1 MPLLRS
7 VALLSLVTLTLWG
20 QYRRVHVHEIMT
32 LPPDSLAVGSLL
44 SPFVGDTVVLVGIVT
59 VPPVLDPATDR
70 RPLLWAGARWVTF
83 LRDSNPNLT
92 AYAGINVLQ
101 ADTTVQ
107 TTYFD
112 RIRPGDY
119 VEVLVRI
126 TNFPTSTDPLRNR
139 LGPTQ
144 AEVITGPQARPVE
157 FVDYNVPLP
166 EPVPVQISDFY
177 SGPVGSSVPNIERG
191 SRYVGMLVELRDVVV
206 VANQPVIVISDDAGN
221 QMYLR
226 DQSGYFTT
234 RAHRLRNF
242 TPYPVGQRIRRLRG
256 YITASTVGGQ
266 PQSFMITPV
275 YPDDVELGT
284 APPVITSVQRDRARP
299 FPRPTEPVPITI
311 GVRQGD
317 HPLTFVRLRATDGGT
332 DTLTLE
338 ATHQG
343 DTLFTATIPPYP
355 AETLVRYWVEAADT
369 AGTLVRFPVS
379 GVLFYK
385 VLDRPTRIADIRQTL
400 NPNGA
405 SGYVGFRVVLEGV
418 LTADTSDI
426 PNNGAPR
433 MYLQDDTAAF
443 SGIWLQTIATTDPV
457 RSFRRG
463 DRIRVSGVVA
473 ELGARAQDQHV
484 TALTSVALVD
494 SNGDGGFISSGN
506 TVPPVIVRTRD
517 LAGNRQGQL
526 PAEGWESMLV
536 EFRNVIVVDTNAD
549 APSNFGEFHIVDADL
564 FGTAEESTAR
574 LRVETDD
581 GATSYGTRGTD
592 GKTVLHR
599 GQLLDYIRG
608 ILFYSF
614 GNYKLVPRK
623 DDDIGIGVGV
633 PSVSP
638 RPSRISGHLVGEA
651 LELPVP
657 EGVERLRVEL
667 STVLGQRVWR
677 WEGIVHA
684 SPLRLSLSGLPPG
697 MYVVRVVSDR
707 QCSAFPIILLR

>member
-1 MPLLRS
+1 MTIFRTL
-7 VALLSLVTLTLWG
+7 VLLSLMSASLWG

-32 LPPDSLAVGSLL
+32 LPPESLAVGSLL
-44 SPFVGDTVVLVGIVT
+44 SPFVGDTVLLVGIVT
-59 VPPVLDPATDR
+59 VPPVLDPLTDR

-101 ADTTVQ
+101 SDTTVQ

-112 RIRPGDY
+112 RVRPGDY
-119 VEVLVRI
+119 VEMLVRI
-126 TNFPTSTDPLRNR
+126 TNFPTSTDPVRNR

-144 AEVITGPQARPVE
+144 AEILTGPSARPVE
-157 FVDYNVPLP
+157 FLDYGLPLP
-166 EPVPVQISDFY
+166 DPVPVQISDFY
-177 SGPVGSSVPNIERG
+177 TGPVGSSVPNIESG
-191 SRYVGMLVELRDVVV
+191 SRYVGMLVELRDVTV

-234 RAHRLRNF
+234 RGHRLRDF
-242 TPYPVGQRIRRLRG
+242 TPYPIGQRIRRIRG

-275 YPDDVELGT
+275 YPEDVELGT
-284 APPVITSVQRDRARP
+284 TPPVITSVQRDRARP
-299 FPRPTEPVPITI
+299 FPRSTDSVPVAI
-311 GVRQGD
+311 GLRQGD
-317 HPLTFVRLRATDGGT
+317 YPLAFVRLRVTNGGP
-332 DTLTLE
+332 DTLSLD
-338 ATHQG
+338 AQRQA
-343 DTLFTATIPPYP
+343 DTLLVATIPPYP

-369 AGTLVRFPVS
+369 AGTLVRFPPT

-385 VLDRPTRIADIRQTL
+385 VLDRPARIADIRQTL

-433 MYLQDDTAAF
+433 LYLQDDTTAF
-443 SGIWLQTIATTDPV
+443 SGIWLHTTATTDPL

-463 DRIRVSGVVA
+463 DRIRVSGTVA

-484 TALTSVALVD
+484 TALTAVTLVD
-494 SNGDGGFISSGN
+494 QNGDGGFISSGN
-506 TVPPVIVRTRD
+506 GVPPVLVRTRD
-517 LAGNRQGQL
+517 IAGNRQGQM

-536 EFRNVIVVDTNAD
+536 EFRNVVVADTNAD
-549 APSNFGEFHIVDADL
+549 APSNFGEFHIVDAEL
-564 FGTAEESTAR
+564 FNTPAEASAWV
-574 LRVETDD
+574 RVETDD

-592 GKTVLHR
+592 GKTVLQR
-599 GQLLDYIRG
+599 GQRLDYIRG

-623 DDDIGIGVGV
+623 DDDIGVGVGV
-633 PSVSP
+633 PTL
-638 RPSRISGHLVGEA
+638 PSAVRAPQRIVEGL
-651 LELPVP
+651 LELDVTQEP
-657 EGVERLRVEL
+657 LQVEL
-667 STVLGQRVWR
+667 LTLLGQLVWQ
-677 WEGIVHA
+677 WHGVPTE
-684 SPLRLSLSGLPPG
+684 SPLRLSLSGLSSG
-697 MYVVRVVSDR
+697 IYLVRLRLEKRSPVL
-707 QCSAFPIILLR
+707 FPIVLVR

>member
-1 MPLLRS
+1 MVVLRVLFLTSLLT
-7 VALLSLVTLTLWG
+7 LSLWG
-20 QYRRVHVHEIMT
+20 QYRRVHVHDIMT

-44 SPFVGDTVVLVGIVT
+44 SPFVGDTVLLVGIVT

-112 RIRPGDY
+112 RLRPGDY

-126 TNFPTSTDPLRNR
+126 TNFPTSPDPARNR

-144 AEVITGPQARPVE
+144 AEVITGPGARPVE
-157 FVDYNVPLP
+157 FLDYNVPLP

-177 SGPVGSSVPNIERG
+177 SGPVGSSTPNIERG

-206 VANQPVIVISDDAGN
+206 VANQPIIVISDNAGN

-234 RAHRLRNF
+234 RSHRLRDF
-242 TPYPVGQRIRRLRG
+242 TPYPVGQRIRRIRG

-275 YPDDVELGT
+275 YPEDVELGT

-299 FPRPTEPVPITI
+299 FPRSTESVPITI

-317 HPLTFVRLRATDGGT
+317 HPLAFVRLRATDGRT

-338 ATHQG
+338 AARQN
-343 DTLFTATIPPYP
+343 DTLLVATIPPYP
-355 AETLVRYWVEAADT
+355 AETVVRYWVEAADT
-369 AGTLVRFPVS
+369 AGTVVRFPAS

-385 VLDRPTRIADIRQTL
+385 VLDRPARVADIRHTL

-405 SGYVGFRVVLEGV
+405 SGYMGFRVVVEGV

-433 MYLQDDTAAF
+433 LYLQDDTTAF
-443 SGIWLQTIATTDPV
+443 SGIWLSTTATTDPI

-463 DRIRVSGVVA
+463 DRIRVSGTVA

-484 TALTSVALVD
+484 TALTSVSLVD
-494 SNGDGGFISSGN
+494 RNGDGGFISSGN
-506 TVPPVIVRTRD
+506 VVPAVLLRTRD

-536 EFRNVIVVDTNAD
+536 EFRDVIVADTNAD
-549 APSNFGEFHIVDADL
+549 APSNFGEFHIVDAEL
-564 FGTAEESTAR
+564 FGTPNESASW

-592 GKTVLHR
+592 GKRVLPR
-599 GQLLDYIRG
+599 GQRLDYIRG

-614 GNYKLVPRK
+614 GAYKLVPRK
-623 DDDIGIGVGV
+623 DDDIGVRVGV
-633 PSVSP
+633 SFGITSAPAP
-638 RPSRISGHLVGEA
+638 GHFVGEL
-651 LELPVP
+651 LELPVA
-657 EGVERLRVEL
+657 EETEHLQVEL
-667 STVLGQRVWR
+667 FTVLGQRLWR
-677 WEGIVHA
+677 REIVPQGA
-684 SPLRLSLSGLPPG
+684 LLRLSLSGVPSG
-697 MYVVRVVSDR
+697 MYFVRVVSGR
-707 QCSAFPIILLR
+707 GQMAFPVVLLR